1 MTSVNITEQ
10 FSPLIG
16 VDASL
21 KNSLTFKF
29 EVKKSRTV
37 QLDIPGNQIF
47 ESGSMEYVFGSGYR
61 FDDIGMII
69 KVDDKKKKKVK
80 NDLNLRADVS
90 YKNTDA
96 FIRVIDDEYSQMSSG
111 LKSLTVK
118 FSADYVLS
126 ERLNVKLYYDCK
138 SSTPKVSDGYP
149 TVTNDFGIA
158 LKINL
163 TR

>member
-1 MTSVNITEQ
+1 
-10 FSPLIG
+10 
-16 VDASL
+16 
-21 KNSLTFKF
+21 
-29 EVKKSRTV
+29 
-37 QLDIPGNQIF
+37 
-47 ESGSMEYVFGSGYR
+47 
-61 FDDIGMII
+61 
-69 KVDDKKKKKVK
+69 
-80 NDLNLRADVS
+80 VS